1 MSLLLLLL
9 LYWPAASMASTP
21 ALPNPAVCAP
31 HPPTHPAQPS
41 HTSTYPT
48 KSHPRPPHQ
57 DSGLVVAPLHFQ
69 GSQPSQPDI
78 PAPVLPDSQVGEMK

>member
-1 MSLLLLLL
+1 MAGSLHGIDSSSAE
-9 LYWPAASMASTP
+9 PGCVRS
-21 ALPNPAVCAP
+21 
-31 HPPTHPAQPS
+31 PPTHPPSPAQPS
-41 HTSTYPT
+41 PTSTYPT